1 MRSLRCLIYKL
12 MQTRF
17 HELSDS
23 QWQIIQKIIGPQ
35 RASKH
40 SPRTMFNAMLW
51 LLRTGTQW
59 RNLPPHF
66 PPWTSVYYHFRR
78 WQRTGQ
84 WQRLLTRLVGQERQR
99 LGYPALPAYLVL
111 DSQSVKTA
119 PMIQQAKGFDG
130 FKRIRGRKRHLV
142 VDEAGLPVELL
153 ISRANQGDSK
163 AAEPLLIQLASR
175 MEHRPRLLVDAVYPH
190 TFVSWAAQALAWPVE
205 VLNKPK
211 ARHFV
216 VVARRWVVERSFGWL
231 TWSRRLSV
239 DHEKTVVSA
248 EAMVR
253 LGFIAILLNRI
264 S

>member
-17 HELSDS
+17 YQVTDS
-23 QWQIIQKIIGPQ
+23 QWQIVQKIIGPQ

-40 SPRTMFNAMLW
+40 STRTMLNAMLW

-59 RNLPPHF
+59 RNLPAHF

-78 WQRTGQ
+78 WQHSGQ
-84 WQRLLTRLVGQERQR
+84 WQTLLTKLVGQERQR

-119 PMIQQAKGFDG
+119 PMIRQAKGFDG
-130 FKRIRGRKRHLV
+130 FKRIRGRKRHLL
-142 VDEAGLPVELL
+142 VDEAGLPVGLL

-163 AAEPLLIQLASR
+163 AAEPLLSQLAATTT
-175 MEHRPRLLVDAVYPH
+175 HRPTLLVDAVYPH
-190 TFVSWAAQALAWPVE
+190 TFVSWAAQALNWPVA
-205 VLNKPK
+205 VLSKPK
-211 ARHFV
+211 ACHFV

-231 TWSRRLSV
+231 SWSRRLSV
-239 DHEKTVVSA
+239 DHEKTVASA

-264 S
+264 P